1 MQYDLYE
8 SVSNA
13 FNITQFNSYD
23 KMLLAIDIR
32 GLQTLD
38 MRDAHANFSVENLQM
53 LYNQYMI
60 RWFFGLSA
68 LTPYLWGPD
77 TPYNSTDFKEAFMH
91 DSCATYKYGAVLAQP
106 HNVLYSNVDY
116 FYNREA
122 FRLLYNYMA
131 NEQLVI
137 SNYSRY
143 IQEDIYKRKDILIQH
158 VRELRTFFYTKLLDS
173 VETCWF
179 DVVADRQVK
188 LSEYD
193 KAYLSQLHELA
204 QKKDSLYMSDL
215 ISEFSRIFRITEG
228 IINE

>member
-1 MQYDLYE
+1 M
-8 SVSNA
+8 
-13 FNITQFNSYD
+13 
-23 KMLLAIDIR
+23 
-32 GLQTLD
+32 G
-38 MRDAHANFSVENLQM
+38 
-53 LYNQYMI
+53 
-60 RWFFGLSA
+60 
-68 LTPYLWGPD
+68 
-77 TPYNSTDFKEAFMH
+77 
-91 DSCATYKYGAVLAQP
+91 
-106 HNVLYSNVDY
+106 
-116 FYNREA
+116 
-122 FRLLYNYMA
+122 
-131 NEQLVI
+131 NEPLVI

-143 IQEDIYKRKDILIQH
+143 IQEDIYKRKDILMQH